1 MLNNQILYEKKNR
14 FLVSLQEY
22 GKLTTL
28 CLSGVQSNCVSS
40 EQAWV
45 LQPALGSVHHPDAM
59 FLVSVALHLDLLV
72 AYP

>member
-14 FLVSLQEY
+14 FLASLQKY

-28 CLSGVQSNCVSS
+28 CLSGVQSDCVSS

-45 LQPALGSVHHPDAM
+45 LQPALSSVHPPPPPCSWV
-59 FLVSVALHLDLLV
+59 LWHLILIFW
-72 AYP
+72 